1 MIFTSDSCVALV
13 LRLPQAIIAA
23 LVLLWALLYSCGV
36 GQSQELRFVV
46 TDIVGL
52 EELQT
57 EYGAFRRS

>member
-1 MIFTSDSCVALV
+1 MIFNSDSCVSFV
-13 LRLPQAIIAA
+13 LRVPRSILTA
-23 LVLLWALLYSCGV
+23 LALCCALLYSCGI

-57 EYGAFRRS
+57 EYGALQKL